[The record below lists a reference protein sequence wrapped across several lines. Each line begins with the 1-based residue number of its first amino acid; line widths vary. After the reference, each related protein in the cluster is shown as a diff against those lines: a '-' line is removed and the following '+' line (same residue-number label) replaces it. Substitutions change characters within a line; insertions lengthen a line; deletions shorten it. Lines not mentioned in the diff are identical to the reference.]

1 MSLLTDA
8 EFWIAI
14 GLLVLLGI
22 LVYAKVPGMALNA
35 LDARGAK
42 IRAELDEA
50 LRLRQEAQDLLAQIT
65 VQREGAE
72 KKIYTYDLDKIRAGE
87 LEDPSLVN
95 EDVIVVKRAAGR
107 VALRDSLFGDL
118 INIINPLNY
127 MRP

>member
-1 MSLLTDA
+1 MQA
-8 EFWIAI
+8 IAI
-14 GLLVLLGI
+14 AGGQGPLSDLREVM
-22 LVYAKVPGMALNA
+22 VY
-35 LDARGAK
+35 R
-42 IRAELDEA
+42 
-50 LRLRQEAQDLLAQIT
+50 
-65 VQREGAE
+65 REGAE
-72 KKIYTYDLDKIRAGE
+72 KKIYTYDLDKIRAGG